1 MLDLTP
7 EARLRTVEGF
17 VQSMAEIRGIDLHRV
32 SFALREARR

>member
-17 VQSMAEIRGIDLHRV
+17 VQSMAEIREQKGERPT
-32 SFALREARR
+32 R